1 MLVNNIW
8 YFFLNSAVLFI
19 ILIFN
24 YLFQP
29 LDHGTD
35 VTTLS
40 CKEIRVEQVILFCV
54 ELPNKKTIGV
64 KAKNNKICADILKP
78 VLNKYGYKI
87 DQVTMIVV
95 SMLLY

>member
-1 MLVNNIW
+1 M
-8 YFFLNSAVLFI
+8 
-19 ILIFN
+19 
-24 YLFQP
+24 
-29 LDHGTD
+29 
-35 VTTLS
+35 
-40 CKEIRVEQVILFCV
+40 

-95 SMLLY
+95 SILLHAIILSCNRLGDAFSMCFFFLSHFQRGWGGCIKISINVSE

>member
-1 MLVNNIW
+1 M
-8 YFFLNSAVLFI
+8 
-19 ILIFN
+19 
-24 YLFQP
+24 
-29 LDHGTD
+29 
-35 VTTLS
+35 
-40 CKEIRVEQVILFCV
+40 EQVILFCV

-95 SMLLY
+95 SILLYIIYWVVIDEEVHLVCVYFFPFPFSKSRKIHKNHY